1 MQPWFLSGR
10 KRIEPI
16 PFEVSC
22 VCGQSIKGI
31 RQEAHQVMACPGC
44 GRQVFILPRSP
55 LPAPGPVEDGGS
67 RVEDRY
73 GDGRLIRYPW
83 LAGAGAF
90 AIAIVTLAIVF
101 QLSRTN
107 NSNSGSDLGTA
118 AQHFT
123 DGTKLLSQGRFHE
136 AIRELDEALAR
147 REKQADVL
155 SAGDRKSLTQAHR
168 EAHLYADLLNESL
181 EDILFQ
187 AAAEPDDREWQAVFA
202 DRYKRK
208 SMIFLAG
215 TRRDA
220 SDRWVLDYDLFVRDK
235 PARIDWEN
243 LQLLRDLHLGQPQRL
258 LLGVRLA
265 NIEPEAGG
273 TWVVRLEPESGVLI
287 TNADAI
293 NKILSRPPEGLEE
306 VLKRQAAW
314 LAEMP

>member
-31 RQEAHQVMACPGC
+31 RQEAHQVMACPEC
-44 GRQVFILPRSP
+44 GRQIFILPRSP
-55 LPAPGPVEDGGS
+55 LPAPNPIEDGGS
-67 RVEDRY
+67 RVEDR
-73 GDGRLIRYPW
+73 GRETRSIRYPW

-90 AIAIVTLAIVF
+90 AIAIVAVAIVF
-101 QLSRTN
+101 QLSKTN
-107 NSNSGSDLGTA
+107 NSNSGSDPGTA

-136 AIRELDEALAR
+136 AIRELDQALVL
-147 REKQADVL
+147 REKQHDAL
-155 SAGDRKSLTQAHR
+155 SAADRKLLTQAHR
-168 EAHLYADLLNESL
+168 EALLYADLLSESL

-202 DRYKRK
+202 DRYKGK
-208 SMIFLAG
+208 SLIVLAG

-243 LQLLRDLHLGQPQRL
+243 LQLLRDLHLSQPQRL

-265 NIEPEAGG
+265 NVEPEIGG
-273 TWVVRLEPESGVLI
+273 TWVVRLATDSGVLI

-293 NKILSRPPEGLEE
+293 ARVLSRPPEGLDE

-314 LAEMP
+314 VAEMP

>member
-31 RQEAHQVMACPGC
+31 RQEAHQVLACPGC
-44 GRQVFILPRSP
+44 GRQIFILPRSP
-55 LPAPGPVEDGGS
+55 LPAPRPIEDRGS
-67 RVEDRY
+67 RIEDRE
-73 GDGRLIRYPW
+73 GDGRPIRYPW

-90 AIAIVTLAIVF
+90 AIAIVALAIIF
-101 QLSRTN
+101 QLFKTKD
-107 NSNSGSDLGTA
+107 SNSGRDPGTA

-123 DGTKLLSQGRFHE
+123 DGTKLLSQGKFHE
-136 AIRELDEALAR
+136 AIRELDEALAL
-147 REKQADVL
+147 RERQPDVL
-155 SAGDRKSLTQAHR
+155 SAADRKSLTQAHR

-202 DRYKRK
+202 DRYKGK
-208 SMIFLAG
+208 AVIFLAR

-243 LQLLRDLHLGQPQRL
+243 LQLLRDLHLNQPQRL

-265 NIEPEAGG
+265 NIEPETGG
-273 TWVVRLEPESGVLI
+273 TWVVRLEQESGVLI

-293 NKILSRPPEGLEE
+293 ARVLSRPPEGLDE

-314 LAEMP
+314 VAEMP

>member
-16 PFEVSC
+16 PFEVAC

-44 GRQVFILPRSP
+44 GRQIFILPRSP
-55 LPAPGPVEDGGS
+55 LPAP
-67 RVEDRY
+67 RAVEDR
-73 GDGRLIRYPW
+73 GPSVEDQGREARSIRYAW

-107 NSNSGSDLGTA
+107 NSNSGHDPGTA

-123 DGTKLLSQGRFHE
+123 DGAKLLSQGRFHE
-136 AIRELDEALAR
+136 AITELDEALAL
-147 REKQADVL
+147 REKQPDAL
-155 SAGDRKSLTQAHR
+155 SAADRKSLTQAYR

-181 EDILFQ
+181 DDILFQ
-187 AAAEPDDREWQAVFA
+187 AAAEPDDQEWQAAFA
-202 DRYKRK
+202 DRYKGK
-208 SMIFLAG
+208 GVIFFAG
-215 TRRDA
+215 IRRDA
-220 SDRWVLDYDLFVRDK
+220 SDRWVLDYDVFVRDK
-235 PARIDWEN
+235 GARIDWKN
-243 LQLLRDLHLGQPQRL
+243 LQLLRDLHLNQPQRL

-265 NIEPEAGG
+265 NVEPEPGG
-273 TWVVRLEPESGVLI
+273 TWVVRLEPGSGVLI

-293 NKILSRPPEGLEE
+293 ARVLSRPPEGLEE
-306 VLKRQAAW
+306 VLKRQAGW
-314 LAEMP
+314 VAEMP